1 MELLTKENILNDNK
15 IDLVI
20 GDTHGDFTAI
30 LNVLNSYL
38 KTNIKFQYYED
49 LVLSTVNKHITLNTS
64 LMKHKDFINSDEKFV
79 FKNLDTN
86 YFIGIDDEKNNKNV
100 SEKVLK
106 KDNKNVSEKV
116 FEKDNKNVS
125 ENNSESILKK
135 DISNFFT
142 NQLNNIRLIIL
153 GDIFDTN
160 NYLTLRTRG
169 EKNKIEFKPLN
180 TDTVIE
186 YTDNYKIF
194 GNFVCDYNNEFF
206 SLCQQLVY
214 KLLVSLE
221 DYVEIKYIFGN
232 HELSSFNYYPE
243 NIQNFIIN
251 KFRSYYYNQTKN
263 TFYCHFYNK
272 TDKTEIND
280 IKHNLLNI
288 DELVINTL
296 KDYKTASKNKKNK
309 FYFKLMNLKKSL
321 IQVVDMEIID
331 KLENKFEL
339 MADADKIIMKHK
351 SIFDDFIKRLKPIC
365 FVGHW
370 DMNNSNVNKDK
381 TIYFLDRD
389 LSIIHARTIQNK
401 ETEKIGIILNCQ
413 YCVIDNMIK
422 HFIPLFD
429 YEFYI
434 NDPLTSEYITEK
446 DYDKYVIFN
455 LKNALILDF

>member
-1 MELLTKENILNDNK
+1 MELLNKNNIINDNK

-38 KTNIKFQYYED
+38 NTNIKFQYYED
-49 LVLSTVNKHITLNTS
+49 LTLQTINNHITLNTS
-64 LMKHKDFINSDEKFV
+64 LMKHKDFINSDEKFI
-79 FKNLDTN
+79 FEGL
-86 YFIGIDDEKNNKNV
+86 EKGNEKENNQELNQV
-100 SEKVLK
+100 S
-106 KDNKNVSEKV
+106 N
-116 FEKDNKNVS
+116 S
-125 ENNSESILKK
+125 ENNKV
-135 DISNFFT
+135 SNPEN
-142 NQLNNIRLIIL
+142 NQELNQSFNRSLNNIRLIIL

-160 NYLTLRTRG
+160 NYLTLRLKA
-169 EKNKIEFKPLN
+169 EKNKIDFKHLN

-206 SLCQQLVY
+206 LLCQQLVY

-243 NIQNFIIN
+243 NIQDFIIN

-280 IKHNLLNI
+280 NKHNLLNI
-288 DELVINTL
+288 DDLIINTL

-321 IQVVDMEIID
+321 IQVVDMDTID

-351 SIFDDFIKRLKPIC
+351 SIFDIFIKRLKPIC

-370 DMNNSNVNKDK
+370 NMNNSNINKDK

-422 HFIPLFD
+422 LFTPLFD

-446 DYDKYVIFN
+446 DYNKYVIFN

>member
-1 MELLTKENILNDNK
+1 MELLNKENIINDNK
-15 IDLVI
+15 IDIVI

-64 LMKHKDFINSDEKFV
+64 LMKHKDFINSDEKFI

-86 YFIGIDDEKNNKNV
+86 YFIGIDDEKNNKNN
-100 SEKVLK
+100 SE
-106 KDNKNVSEKV
+106 
-116 FEKDNKNVS
+116 FIF
-125 ENNSESILKK
+125 ENNSKNNSKSISEKN
-135 DISNFFT
+135 IFNHSINP
-142 NQLNNIRLIIL
+142 LNNIRLIIL

-160 NYLTLRTRG
+160 NYLTLRLKA
-169 EKNKIEFKPLN
+169 EKNKIDFKPLN

-206 SLCQQLVY
+206 LLCQQLVY

-221 DYVEIKYIFGN
+221 DYIEIKYIFGN

-243 NIQNFIIN
+243 NIQDFIIN
-251 KFRSYYYNQTKN
+251 KFRCYYYNQTKN

-288 DELVINTL
+288 DDLVINTL
-296 KDYKTASKNKKNK
+296 KDYKIASKNKKNK

-321 IQVVDMEIID
+321 IQVVDMGTID
-331 KLENKFEL
+331 KLKNKFEL
-339 MADADKIIMKHK
+339 MADADKIIMKDK
-351 SIFDDFIKRLKPIC
+351 SIFDDFIKQLKPIC

-370 DMNNSNVNKDK
+370 NMNDSNVNKNH
-381 TIYFLDRD
+381 TIYFLDKD

-413 YCVIDNMIK
+413 YCVIDNLIK
-422 HFIPLFD
+422 HIIPLFD

-434 NDPLTSEYITEK
+434 NNPLTSEYITEK
-446 DYDKYVIFN
+446 DYNKYVIFD
-455 LKNALILDF
+455 LKDALILDF